1 MPSQV
6 VKKLAAVPK
15 PSYRNFKLT
24 LEYDGTHFCGW
35 QFQPA
40 FRTVQGHLE
49 EKLARI
55 FKKKVHCHA
64 SGRTDSGVHALAQI
78 AHFKVYTAIK
88 PSLIHKALNDF
99 IDRDLSV
106 LKVEEVSVNFHSQ
119 YHVKNKTYRY
129 TILNRVSPSALWR
142 DRAYFYPQKLN
153 VSWMQK
159 AACDLKGRRDF
170 KAFQGASGKTKETS
184 TVKTIQAI
192 SVKKENDFIHIT
204 ITADGFLYRMVR
216 NIVGALIKVGL
227 ARITAEEF
235 KKVLESCSRSAAP
248 NTALA
253 HGLYL
258 KKVYYGKMA

>member
-1 MPSQV
+1 MPSQAV
-6 VKKLAAVPK
+6 RKLAPATK

-99 IDRDLSV
+99 LDRDLAV
-106 LKVEEVSVNFHSQ
+106 LKVEEVPINFHSQ

-159 AACDLKGRRDF
+159 AARDLKGRRDF

-204 ITADGFLYRMVR
+204 ITADGFLHKMVR
-216 NIVGALIKVGL
+216 NIVGVLLNVGRGTIPPDGIAKL
-227 ARITAEEF
+227 LKGKDRKLLPKT
-235 KKVLESCSRSAAP
+235 VP
-248 NTALA
+248 G
-253 HGLYL
+253 HGLCL
-258 KKVYYGKMA
+258 MKVRY